1 MAVAAYASLVSLTH
15 VLDNLHYRAR
25 FNIPRADINQVEAL
39 QKNVNSLLE
48 FVELHSERK
57 IPELRGLWRK
67 MAEAAAEAE
76 SDINFHVA
84 NLLYAK
90 SQGETSDTSSFSA
103 FCDEMET
110 LIQKFCSIEKEF
122 PVIEEDGGEDA
133 PAQKQSNYASV
144 AAGGSPAAT
153 SYVSNVV
160 VGLDE
165 HVNTIRD
172 KLVRGRSKLEI
183 LPIVGMGGI
192 GKTTL
197 AKRLFEDSF
206 VVDHFDLLIWLTI
219 SQEYSYEQILKVGLE
234 GKAGEDEN
242 LDELGTK
249 FYQKLFGRRYLIVM
263 DDMWSTGAW
272 DELKNYFR
280 DDENGSRI
288 LLTTRLSNMVV
299 SLGCHDLYRLAFLDQ
314 NESWSLFCQ
323 NAFSQNGCPY
333 GHLDKFAKDITKS
346 CRGLPLE
353 IVVVGRFLANSDMTV
368 KYWENIVNNISSLA
382 NLEDD
387 EHCKKVLSLSYE
399 SLSIHLKPCFLYLRV
414 FPEDSKIVVSELI
427 ESWISEGFIKST
439 SDRTLEDIAKE
450 YVKSLIDRNLIFD
463 RDEYTCGI
471 HDLLRDLC
479 LKESANE
486 CFLQFPRRQE
496 VNRRR
501 LRDTVQCHLCLES
514 LEEKEGMHIVQP
526 CYIFGLSSQVNPLVC
541 DGCTMVYS
549 QIKRHNNLVKMAN
562 YDDGFDIE
570 SFQPIELRCVAV
582 SMVKSLSS
590 STLKLLWNLQTFII
604 SFSSIKDLPPEIWE
618 MPQLREIRCS
628 YDAHFPDPIA
638 TDIEG
643 EDFIILKD
651 LHTLNGI
658 GNFNCTKEV
667 IDRIPNLKKLR
678 ISYGNGSETGVIQ
691 LYDYS
696 LCNLEQLQ
704 KLESLSISGCL
715 EEMTFPNSLKELR
728 LINCMGIA
736 WEDMSIV
743 GLLPSLETLE
753 ISDGGVHGSEW
764 EPVQGEFRR
773 LKELDINNTDLVCWR
788 AESVHFPILEKLKL
802 IGLRSLEEIPWGI
815 GDILTLKSI
824 DVIRCSESV
833 VDSAKE
839 IWVEQHEL
847 GNEIRI
853 DITDEEQGIEYQIGT
868 FTARMTGAA
877 CESLAYLKHLP
888 EKLSKVAQHGRD
900 SLNGKQMEAV
910 EEAIHFFKDFFKVFH
925 PRKSQEMESL
935 LREMAQATHKAEI
948 VVRRLR
954 SETLMPILGKCVR
967 EDVERLL
974 EKIDFIRKA
983 LSVAEEEGQ
992 ENEQINGDNDATSY
1006 DINSLKIM
1014 RADLLRYRDEDLREY
1029 QIGSVTA
1036 ALTEDASL
1044 IWSDLACALEV
1055 LRKASELG
1063 RHHLNTK
1070 LMENVDKSISFLQDV
1085 VKVHPQIILQYT
1097 KAIGYGYMYYYLVM
1111 AVEDLNSKHLGRQ
1124 SLEDATDEEILS
1136 FSEHVENVLNKLIN
1150 HRIWFTKASKLKT
1163 HSQEE
1168 STDEEI

>member
-48 FVELHSERK
+48 FVELHSQRK

-67 MAEAAAEAE
+67 MAEAATEAE
-76 SDINFHVA
+76 D
-84 NLLYAK
+84 
-90 SQGETSDTSSFSA
+90 
-103 FCDEMET
+103 FCEEMET
-110 LIQKFCSIEKEF
+110 LIQNFCSIEEEF

-197 AKRLFEDSF
+197 AKSLYDDSF
-206 VVDHFDLLIWLTI
+206 VVDHFDLRIWLTI
-219 SQEYSYEQILKVGLE
+219 SQEYSAEQILKVGLE
-234 GKAGEDEN
+234 GKAREYES
-242 LDELGTK
+242 LDEVGTR

-272 DELKNYFR
+272 DELRRYFP
-280 DDENGSRI
+280 DNKDGSRI

-299 SLGCHDLYRLAFLDQ
+299 SLGCHDLYRLAFLDE

-333 GHLDKFAKDITKS
+333 GHLDNFAKDIAKS

-414 FPEDSKIVVSELI
+414 FPEDSIIVVSELI

-439 SDRTLEDIAKE
+439 RDRTLEDIAKE

-479 LKESANE
+479 LKESADE

-496 VNRRR
+496 VIGRF
-501 LRDTVQCHLCLES
+501 RDTVQCNLCLES

-526 CYIFGLSSQVNPLVC
+526 CHIFGLSSQVNPLVC
-541 DGCTMVYS
+541 DACTMVYS
-549 QIKRHNNLVKMAN
+549 HIKRHNLVEIVN
-562 YDDGFDIE
+562 YDGGFDLKH
-570 SFQPIELRCVAV
+570 FLPIELRRIYIGLAR
-582 SMVKSLSS
+582 SFSH
-590 STLKLLWNLQTFII
+590 STVKLLWNLQSLMI
-604 SFSSIKDLPPEIWE
+604 SYSSVKELPPEIWE
-618 MPQLREIRCS
+618 MPQLREIRCE
-628 YDAHFPDPIA
+628 YVHLPDPIA
-638 TDIEG
+638 SDIE
-643 EDFIILKD
+643 EKNFIILKD
-651 LHTLNGI
+651 LHTLDGI
-658 GNFNCTKEV
+658 HNFNCSNQV
-667 IDRIPNLKKLR
+667 IDRIPYLKKL
-678 ISYGNGSETGVIQ
+678 SVNYEDGSEGDVKQ
-691 LYDYS
+691 LNYYS
-696 LCNLEQLQ
+696 LCNLEHLQ

-715 EEMTFPNSLKELR
+715 EKMTFPDSLKELR
-728 LINCMGIA
+728 LIDCMGIA
-736 WEDMSIV
+736 WKDMSVV

-753 ISDGGVHGSEW
+753 ISGGMQGSEW
-764 EPVQGEFRR
+764 EPVQRGFRR
-773 LKELDINNTDLVCWR
+773 LKVLVIGCYNLVCWR
-788 AESVHFPILEKLKL
+788 AESMHFPILERLQL
-802 IGLRSLEEIPWGI
+802 NRLCLLEEIPSGI

-824 DVIRCSESV
+824 DVDSCSESV

-839 IWVEQHEL
+839 LWLEQHEFE
-847 GNEIRI
+847 NEIGINVYDKEQRVRYKI
-853 DITDEEQGIEYQIGT
+853 DT
-868 FTARMTGAA
+868 FTARMSMAA
-877 CESLAYLKHLP
+877 CESLAYSKRLP
-888 EKLSKVAQHGRD
+888 EKLAMVAQHGRH
-900 SLNGKQMEAV
+900 SLNGKQIKVV
-910 EEAIHFFKDFFKVFH
+910 EEAIHFFKDFFEVFH

-935 LREMAQATHKAEI
+935 LREMTQATRKAEV
-948 VVRRLR
+948 VVRLLR
-954 SETLMPILGKCVR
+954 METSMPKLGKSAR

-983 LSVAEEEGQ
+983 LPVAEEEG
-992 ENEQINGDNDATSY
+992 
-1006 DINSLKIM
+1006 
-1014 RADLLRYRDEDLREY
+1014 DEDLREY

-1036 ALTEDASL
+1036 TMTEAASL

-1085 VKVHPQIILQYT
+1085 VEVHPQIILQHT
-1097 KAIGYGYMYYYLVM
+1097 KAIRYGNMYYLGN
-1111 AVEDLNSKHLGRQ
+1111 AAEHLNSKHLGRQ

-1136 FSEHVENVLNKLIN
+1136 FSEDVENVLPP
-1150 HRIWFTKASKLKT
+1150 
-1163 HSQEE
+1163 
-1168 STDEEI
+1168 D

>member
-192 GKTTL
+192 
-197 AKRLFEDSF
+197 
-206 VVDHFDLLIWLTI
+206 
-219 SQEYSYEQILKVGLE
+219 
-234 GKAGEDEN
+234 
-242 LDELGTK
+242 
-249 FYQKLFGRRYLIVM
+249 
-263 DDMWSTGAW
+263 
-272 DELKNYFR
+272 
-280 DDENGSRI
+280 
-288 LLTTRLSNMVV
+288 
-299 SLGCHDLYRLAFLDQ
+299 
-314 NESWSLFCQ
+314 
-323 NAFSQNGCPY
+323 
-333 GHLDKFAKDITKS
+333 
-346 CRGLPLE
+346 
-353 IVVVGRFLANSDMTV
+353 
-368 KYWENIVNNISSLA
+368 
-382 NLEDD
+382 
-387 EHCKKVLSLSYE
+387 
-399 SLSIHLKPCFLYLRV
+399 
-414 FPEDSKIVVSELI
+414 
-427 ESWISEGFIKST
+427 
-439 SDRTLEDIAKE
+439 
-450 YVKSLIDRNLIFD
+450 
-463 RDEYTCGI
+463 
-471 HDLLRDLC
+471 
-479 LKESANE
+479 
-486 CFLQFPRRQE
+486 
-496 VNRRR
+496 
-501 LRDTVQCHLCLES
+501 
-514 LEEKEGMHIVQP
+514 
-526 CYIFGLSSQVNPLVC
+526 
-541 DGCTMVYS
+541 
-549 QIKRHNNLVKMAN
+549 
-562 YDDGFDIE
+562 
-570 SFQPIELRCVAV
+570 
-582 SMVKSLSS
+582 
-590 STLKLLWNLQTFII
+590 
-604 SFSSIKDLPPEIWE
+604 EIWE